1 MAGCSCAV
9 AVAVAVGQTLI
20 QFDLEFDDPK
30 RLMAITG
37 GLLVRPTMPSQSLSL
52 THAGAPTYSAAA
64 AAFQSRYPSSGW

>member
-30 RLMAITG
+30 RLMAIT

>member
-1 MAGCSCAV
+1 MTAWLVAV

-37 GLLVRPTMPSQSLSL
+37 GLLVRPTRPSQSLSL
-52 THAGAPTYSAAA
+52 THARAPTYSAAA
-64 AAFQSRYPSSGW
+64 AVFQSRYPSSGW